1 MKKFFLLYLL
11 FFIGNTYLYA
21 QSDTNFASS
30 SVDAYKPF
38 IMDGTC
44 EWFTVEWYDNYYKH
58 SISAEDTTIQS
69 KTYKKVFYQECRK
82 MDREYVGATGK
93 RISGF
98 IIGLRKEKYRQ
109 KCFFMILI

>member
-38 IMDGTC
+38 IMNGTC
-44 EWFTVEWYDNYYKH
+44 EWFTV
-58 SISAEDTTIQS
+58 
-69 KTYKKVFYQECRK
+69 
-82 MDREYVGATGK
+82 
-93 RISGF
+93 
-98 IIGLRKEKYRQ
+98 
-109 KCFFMILI
+109 